1 MHTGSARS
9 HVESAKTCWGGDG
22 YQRWNVLVGA
32 EPDLALS
39 MVLLR
44 VVPSAR
50 GPLGH
55 AGALPE
61 YLKKSYLNWQSS
73 LSCNA
78 RLCLSERL

>member
-1 MHTGSARS
+1 
-9 HVESAKTCWGGDG
+9 VC
-22 YQRWNVLVGA
+22 VGA
-32 EPDLALS
+32 KPDLALS

-44 VVPSAR
+44 VIPGAS
-50 GPLGH
+50 GPMGH
-55 AGALPE
+55 AGALPD

>member
-1 MHTGSARS
+1 M
-9 HVESAKTCWGGDG
+9 
-22 YQRWNVLVGA
+22 GA